1 MNEQYEAVF
10 LSSGSQ
16 LSLSL
21 FSGERKKKKKKEED
35 ASGHI
40 ALFLGLCSFLLFL
53 CKLILETLSNLFK
66 IPVSFHKTSTI
77 NASLSGM

>member
-21 FSGERKKKKKKEED
+21 FSGEEKKED
-35 ASGHI
+35 ASGLI
-40 ALFLGLCSFLLFL
+40 VLFLGLCSFLLFL
-53 CKLILETLSNLFK
+53 CKLILETLTNLFM
-66 IPVSFHKTSTI
+66 IPVSLHKTSAI

>member
-21 FSGERKKKKKKEED
+21 FSREEKKED
-35 ASGHI
+35 ASGLI
-40 ALFLGLCSFLLFL
+40 VLFLGLCSFLLFL

-66 IPVSFHKTSTI
+66 IPVSLHKTSAI

>member
-21 FSGERKKKKKKEED
+21 FSGEEKKKED

-40 ALFLGLCSFLLFL
+40 VLFLGLCSFLLFL

>member
-21 FSGERKKKKKKEED
+21 FSGEKKKED
-35 ASGHI
+35 ANGHI
-40 ALFLGLCSFLLFL
+40 MLFLGLCSFLLFL

-66 IPVSFHKTSTI
+66 IPVSFYKISTI

>member
-21 FSGERKKKKKKEED
+21 FSGEEKKED
-35 ASGHI
+35 ASGLI
-40 ALFLGLCSFLLFL
+40 VLFLGLCSFLLFL

-66 IPVSFHKTSTI
+66 IPVSLHKTSAI

>member
-21 FSGERKKKKKKEED
+21 FSVEKKKTKD

-40 ALFLGLCSFLLFL
+40 VLFLGLCSFLLFL
-53 CKLILETLSNLFK
+53 CKLISKPLSNLAK

-77 NASLSGM
+77 NASLSVT